1 MSAGALLEIQCL
13 NILPDGRKFIIDLDI
28 SINKP
33 LEMLNSEL
41 IGTYCAIDE
50 RFQKVAL
57 VLKSWNRG
65 ISPNKNNRLNSFSIY
80 LLLLAFMLDQKY
92 MINLQKLAPNKQIM
106 EVKVHTDSSSTIKI
120 RTEV

>member
-57 VLKSWNRG
+57 VLKAWNRTLEG
-65 ISPNKNNRLNSFSIY
+65 
-80 LLLLAFMLDQKY
+80 
-92 MINLQKLAPNKQIM
+92 
-106 EVKVHTDSSSTIKI
+106 
-120 RTEV
+120 